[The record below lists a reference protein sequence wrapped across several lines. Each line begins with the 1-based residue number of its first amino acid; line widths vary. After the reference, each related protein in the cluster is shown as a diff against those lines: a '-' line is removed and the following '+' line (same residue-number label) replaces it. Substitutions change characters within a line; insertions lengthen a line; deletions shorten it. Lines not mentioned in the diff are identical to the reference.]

1 MVVAGNGKLL
11 ILILSPFAPT
21 TSGASKIID
30 IIAVGK
36 DGTTFGVWQ
45 GEEVFKQ
52 YVRDIL
58 IN

>member
-1 MVVAGNGKLL
+1 MVIAGNGKLL

-36 DGTTFGVWQ
+36 DGTTFGVW
-45 GEEVFKQ
+45 
-52 YVRDIL
+52 
-58 IN
+58 